1 MKTTVVSGLLGAG
14 KTTFIMNLISGR
26 NEKTVVL
33 VNDFGETGI
42 DGEIFFADGIQSIE
56 LPSGCVCCT
65 LKLDLIDAVK
75 KIIRIFSPDHL
86 IIEPSG
92 IAAPSGILEALEHC
106 KLQPATVIGIID
118 ASEYIDLSTSGM
130 YGHFFEDQIVNADII
145 LINKVDL
152 VEDKRI
158 EETVRHIDK
167 INPVSIKLF
176 ALKGKI
182 QESLPDMKP
191 GNRTFRHTGN
201 HVHFDTISLRPTG
214 KVDFSRMINFFEE
227 MASGV
232 HGHVVRS
239 KALVETTEGPF
250 RFDLSYGRSDRQ
262 KFGKPIEYNRLVIIG
277 NDLSH
282 NEIRKFFSSPY
293 TNG

>member
-1 MKTTVVSGLLGAG
+1 MKTTIVSGLLGAG
-14 KTTFIMNLISGR
+14 KTTFIMNFISGR

-42 DGEIFFADGIQSIE
+42 DGEIFSADGIQSIE

-65 LKLDLIDAVK
+65 LKLDLIATVE
-75 KIIRIFSPDHL
+75 KIIRNFSPDHL

-118 ASEYIDLSTSGM
+118 ASEYIDLYASGA

-158 EETVRHIDK
+158 KETVRHIDT
-167 INPVSIKLF
+167 INPASVKLL

-182 QESLPDMKP
+182 QESLPDVKP
-191 GNRTFRHTGN
+191 GNRTLRRIGN
-201 HVHFDTISLRPTG
+201 HIHFDTISLRPIG
-214 KVDFSRMINFFEE
+214 KVDFSKMINFFEE
-227 MASGV
+227 MASGC
-232 HGHVVRS
+232 HGYVVRS
-239 KALVETTEGPF
+239 KALVSTTEGHF
-250 RFDLSYGRSDRQ
+250 RFDLSYGRTDRQ
-262 KFGKPIEYNRLVIIG
+262 ESANPFEYNRLVIIG
-277 NDLSH
+277 NELKH
-282 NEIRKFFSSPY
+282 HEIRDFFSPSADS
-293 TNG
+293 